1 MHGRSIRRGIIS
13 LVLSSIPASSLVPSC
28 VRGLNPY
35 WTSSN
40 AIIPLGYFG
49 VYSSIFFSSFISTIF
64 PGLLYPLSLYILSHH
79 ENDCIANTIPFPTQ
93 PPSFLYA
100 RSSIS
105 AYATK
110 LLGGA
115 GGNITSMVI
124 CFPAISQLQTQILTL
139 LSKSTTFCW
148 YIFPFTFQV
157 LTTSLSHHLS
167 LSGNDFTSYFIEKI
181 ESNITL
187 KNN

>member
-1 MHGRSIRRGIIS
+1 MYLFFHI
-13 LVLSSIPASSLVPSC
+13 LFFFHQHHLS
-28 VRGLNPY
+28 
-35 WTSSN
+35 WTS
-40 AIIPLGYFG
+40 
-49 VYSSIFFSSFISTIF
+49 ISTQF
-64 PGLLYPLSLYILSHH
+64 VYTEPSWKWLHCKHNSLS
-79 ENDCIANTIPFPTQ
+79 TQ

-124 CFPAISQLQTQILTL
+124 CFPAISQLQRQILTL

-181 ESNITL
+181 ETIITL
-187 KNN
+187 KNNSFSTNISII